1 MASAFGMGEPI
12 PIIIK
17 PAKKEANEANL
28 KDCRFRGICL
38 ILHEA
43 LGVKS
48 ESFIFLKPFFIQ
60 ASFWEHL

>member
-43 LGVKS
+43 LVRLT
-48 ESFIFLKPFFIQ
+48 ELVIND
-60 ASFWEHL
+60 